1 MKDKTC
7 SLCQKQFD
15 VGYGFNTIR
24 YYYKYSKLRDKFVLR
39 KKKEQI
45 DLCQKCKNTWFALVR
60 NHLAIK
66 TSDIIDE

>member
-15 VGYGFNTIR
+15 VGYSFNVIKHF
-24 YYYKYSKLRDKFVLR
+24 YKYSKLRDKFILR
-39 KKKEQI
+39 KKKERI

-60 NHLAIK
+60 NHLAFK